1 MCVKKIIVVLAVALS
16 SLCLNSCNKEEQN
29 PVVIAVLSINGPSS
43 FSFTSDG
50 GDATLRFRC
59 NTKWELVIPS
69 GASWIKADPM
79 SGDARKDEFVTFTV
93 KLSAAPLEGPSRSAT
108 LKLQYS
114 DKSKDITVSQSNL
127 PQSSQFEIPDDMLFS
142 TTLGRNTTNVCQG
155 FDYDPDEDIIYITQ
169 KYGTYQNHIGWQKRE
184 KAGSTTVAPNYMTLR
199 CFSHGNN
206 ISIEK
211 TSDGK
216 KYVWAPNYADRQD
229 DGSYDKPKIISRFP
243 LTSGKTIYNTETTE
257 NYYFGMNVTWPAFD
271 FKNDMVAVTDYKNFY
286 IYKLSEIMALPE
298 ETITLDFKITY
309 GGHKPDAPVET
320 NKDEWSGYPVVKARD
335 CRKAKVL
342 YKVPFDY
349 GKRGLHWQSYCIDN
363 GWIYAILQ
371 ADTKA
376 APAIIFDTYV
386 EAYKMDG
393 SKNMYKIRQEYMQN
407 RDRILEFG
415 FTESDYFYCEPEGI
429 KVFDGQMLL
438 LYCMKGNTDAHKTRR
453 PVIFR
458 LAAPTA
464 AL

>member
-1 MCVKKIIVVLAVALS
+1 MAAALFC
-16 SLCLNSCNKEEQN
+16 LCLNSCKKDETSTFI
-29 PVVIAVLSINGPSS
+29 PCLTISGPTN
-43 FSFTSDG
+43 FSFASAG
-50 GDATLRFRC
+50 ADATLRLRFRC
-59 NTKWELVIPS
+59 NTKWELIIPAD
-69 GASWIKADPM
+69 ASWITADPM
-79 SGDARKDEFVTFTV
+79 SGDAGKDEFVTFTV

-184 KAGSTTVAPNYMTLR
+184 TKNGTTVAPNYMTLR

-206 ISIEK
+206 IAIEK
-211 TSDGK
+211 TASGAK
-216 KYVWAPNYADRQD
+216 FVWAPNYADRQD

-243 LTSGKTIYNTETTE
+243 LATGKTIYNTETTE

-271 FKNDMVAVTDYKNFY
+271 FKNDMVAVTDYKTFY
-286 IYKLSEIMALPE
+286 VYKLSEIMALPE

-309 GGHKPDAPVET
+309 GGHKPETPVET

-371 ADTKA
+371 GDGGS
-376 APAIIFDTYV
+376 APNIIHDSYV

-393 SKNMYKIRQEYMQN
+393 SKNIYKIRQEYMQN
-407 RDRILEFG
+407 RDRILEFDWN
-415 FTESDYFYCEPEGI
+415 ERDYFYCEPEGI

-464 AL
+464 E

>member
-1 MCVKKIIVVLAVALS
+1 MKHSRIFLSLLAAAAICAGLS
-16 SLCLNSCNKEEQN
+16 SCSEEGGGDVPIEIPPN
-29 PVVIAVLSINGPSS
+29 LS
-43 FSFTSDG
+43 FSVSSDLEIG
-50 GDATLRFRC
+50 PDGAAVNLVFRC
-59 NTKWELVIPS
+59 NTSWEIEIPS
-69 GASWIKADPM
+69 SLTWLHVDPVSGEAGDGKMTRFSVSVSADPAE
-79 SGDARKDEFVTFTV
+79 SARKA
-93 KLSAAPLEGPSRSAT
+93 S
-108 LKLQYS
+108 LKIRYA
-114 DKSKDITVSQSNL
+114 DRNAGFTVSQSTMYK
-127 PQSSQFEIPDDMLFS
+127 SSQFEIPDDMIFS

-155 FDYDPDEDIIYITQ
+155 FDYDPEEDIIYITQ

-184 KAGSTTVAPNYMTLR
+184 TEGSTTVAPNYMTLR

-206 ISIEK
+206 IAIEK
-211 TSDGK
+211 TSAGT

-229 DGSYDKPKIISRFP
+229 DGSYDKPKVISRFL
-243 LTSGKTIYNTETTE
+243 LTPGKTLYNTETTE

-271 FKNDMVAVTDYKNFY
+271 FKNDMVAVTDYKTFY
-286 IYKLSEIMALPE
+286 VYKLSEIMALPE
-298 ETITLDFKITY
+298 ETLTLGYKITY
-309 GGHKPDAPVET
+309 GGDTPVKT
-320 NKDEWSGYPVVKARD
+320 NKPEWSGYPVVKARD

-393 SKNMYKIRQEYMQN
+393 SKNLYKIRQEYMQN

-429 KVFDGQMLL
+429 KVFDGQMLVM
-438 LYCMKGNTDAHKTRR
+438 YCMKGNTDAHKIRR

-464 AL
+464 E